1 MTTIDALPL
10 ATTAPSAPTMFGR
23 AEEVVWCHDWHTGL
37 QAVVAVDDTTRG
49 PGFGG
54 IRYAPYP
61 DEAAALREAT
71 RLARVMTL
79 KHACAGLPYGGAK
92 TVVLSS
98 AEKAA
103 RADVM
108 RALGRFL
115 DRLADTYIPGV
126 DMGTSVT
133 DLEVMAEV
141 APHISVERS
150 DPSPHTAAGVA
161 SSIAAS
167 LRFLGSDIR
176 GRTVLVLGVG
186 HVGAPLT
193 RLLARAGASVV
204 TADLDAPRALAVAA
218 AVGGTTVP
226 VTDALTTTCDV
237 LAPCAGPGLLTPA
250 VTAGLGCRVV
260 CGAANDVLA
269 TRDTARALAAHDVLY
284 VPDFVANAGGVLAC
298 HAWMRGHTPTELRS
312 DLMGIGERVTALL
325 ERARRTSRTPLELA
339 ELEASQRLGRPVRVP
354 D

>member
-1 MTTIDALPL
+1 MTTIEDPPL
-10 ATTAPSAPTMFGR
+10 ATTAQALTMFGA

-37 QAVVAVDDTTRG
+37 RAVVAVDDTTRG

-54 IRYAPYP
+54 IRYAWYP
-61 DEAAALREAT
+61 NEAAALREAT

-98 AEKAA
+98 TEQAA
-103 RADVM
+103 RDDVM

-115 DRLADTYIPGV
+115 DRLADTYLPGV
-126 DMGTSVT
+126 DMGTSVA
-133 DLEVMAEV
+133 DLELMAEV
-141 APHISVERS
+141 APHIAVERT

-161 SSIAAS
+161 SAIEAS
-167 LRFLGSDIR
+167 LRFLGGEVR

-186 HVGAPLT
+186 HVGAPLA

-204 TADLDAPRALAVAA
+204 TADLDAPRARAGAA

-226 VTDALTTTCDV
+226 VADALTTTCDV
-237 LAPCAGPGLLTPA
+237 LAPCAGAGFLTPA
-250 VTAGLGCRVV
+250 SAQDLGCRVV
-260 CGAANDVLA
+260 CGAANDMLA
-269 TRDTARALAAHDVLY
+269 TRDTARALAAHDIVY
-284 VPDFVANAGGVLAC
+284 VPDFVANAGGVFAC
-298 HAWMRGHTPTELRS
+298 HAWMHGHTPTELRS
-312 DLMGIGERVTALL
+312 DLMGIGERVEALL
-325 ERARRTSRTPLELA
+325 ERARRTSHTPLEVA
-339 ELEASQRLGRPVRVP
+339 ELEASQRLGRPVRIP